1 MKILDLENH
10 GKARQLSIKKSPIQW
25 SCVMDKVIFLKKKSK
40 KEKQEKNTCIPF
52 FERTCIHLE
61 ISAKIKNKLLEP

>member
-25 SCVMDKVIFLKKKSK
+25 SCVMEKVILKKKKVK
-40 KEKQEKNTCIPF
+40 K
-52 FERTCIHLE
+52 
-61 ISAKIKNKLLEP
+61 KNKKKTHAFHFLKGLVFI